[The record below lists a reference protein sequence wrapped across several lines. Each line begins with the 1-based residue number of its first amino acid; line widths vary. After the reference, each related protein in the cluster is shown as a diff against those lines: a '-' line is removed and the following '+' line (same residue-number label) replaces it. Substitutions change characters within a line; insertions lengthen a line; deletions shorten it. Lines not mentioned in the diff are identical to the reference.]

1 MCWRNTSGNVG
12 NVGMVVSVTSFV
24 KFRHFGKSLQV
35 FDKFLAVYF
44 LFGKMLS
51 LLRQICDLNR
61 LNFIVASGQI
71 LKNNLTI
78 WSHWCWCLMR
88 HNSDRSDRLRRWKR
102 KKESIRSRIRM
113 PQQMLFL
120 WHRKIK
126 TLTRVVHKILK
137 LFLKNS
143 AIKVTDYN
151 HTDCVLQSIKTIKF
165 RIFRTQKCELNWPK
179 WSPVMWIFIKY
190 DKLIQ
195 WLAYL
200 SFWRKI
206 CKPNGYTFHPFRG
219 MILVGGA
226 TTLVRYNDTSYNGL
240 QLGLNLCVKMTKLN
254 LTLPFSK
261 PFSVTRWWNK
271 KLPNFPRYC
280 PKSIQIIFLPETCI
294 IWNSPKRV
302 PKYLGYFCKE
312 V

>member
-1 MCWRNTSGNVG
+1 
-12 NVGMVVSVTSFV
+12 
-24 KFRHFGKSLQV
+24 
-35 FDKFLAVYF
+35 
-44 LFGKMLS
+44 
-51 LLRQICDLNR
+51 
-61 LNFIVASGQI
+61 
-71 LKNNLTI
+71 
-78 WSHWCWCLMR
+78 
-88 HNSDRSDRLRRWKR
+88 
-102 KKESIRSRIRM
+102 
-113 PQQMLFL
+113 
-120 WHRKIK
+120 
-126 TLTRVVHKILK
+126 
-137 LFLKNS
+137 
-143 AIKVTDYN
+143 
-151 HTDCVLQSIKTIKF
+151 
-165 RIFRTQKCELNWPK
+165 
-179 WSPVMWIFIKY
+179 MWIFIKY

-294 IWNSPKRV
+294 IWNSPK
-302 PKYLGYFCKE
+302 GYQNIWVTFVRKFIKSSNL
-312 V
+312 VTLKPFQGTFSRLWKLKLVSLHLIS

>member
-1 MCWRNTSGNVG
+1 
-12 NVGMVVSVTSFV
+12 
-24 KFRHFGKSLQV
+24 
-35 FDKFLAVYF
+35 
-44 LFGKMLS
+44 
-51 LLRQICDLNR
+51 
-61 LNFIVASGQI
+61 
-71 LKNNLTI
+71 
-78 WSHWCWCLMR
+78 
-88 HNSDRSDRLRRWKR
+88 
-102 KKESIRSRIRM
+102 
-113 PQQMLFL
+113 
-120 WHRKIK
+120 
-126 TLTRVVHKILK
+126 
-137 LFLKNS
+137 
-143 AIKVTDYN
+143 
-151 HTDCVLQSIKTIKF
+151 
-165 RIFRTQKCELNWPK
+165 
-179 WSPVMWIFIKY
+179 MWIFIKY

-302 PKYLGYFCKE
+302 PKYLGYFYKIVQSCHTEALPGHFKQALKVKTSLITPNIVAPYSE
-312 V
+312 RRRWAWCHEQDVIVVNIQVTTSKLVMQEHLPTTKTIADVWSANAMAVY